1 MSGGPLRK
9 LMERLNIEEG
19 LNDDRPQPRRR
30 DNNHARDVRPRNLQ
44 MGNPTRR
51 NVMLSEEA
59 GIREP
64 NVNRRGS
71 TNDIRFTGQD
81 LELPGVNLDEN
92 RGHQGARGRGRGG
105 AGGRGR
111 GGRGRHQQQNP
122 VVGNEVNNR
131 GRGNQRHN
139 NHNTARG
146 GRRYQSG
153 DRNKSREREREI
165 DVLNWRRLQEYKRKD
180 PSEILVSLGHDYS
193 GLQELLNSTRQDPNI
208 VTLLLSVI
216 AKACTCESMPQNLNN
231 ILVKLPRS
239 VFLSVG
245 LPCIILRLQDQDE
258 TRQRNI
264 IIDTL
269 VTLKELLIRVP
280 GSYADQSGVLATL
293 RKEVDSL
300 RETSDV
306 IDNDIMMCLD
316 EVSDLEASKHKKMRD
331 VLSHGRTHR
340 VDEESH
346 PPDEYREM
354 SLLPTLDDLNPNVQP
369 FLRKN
374 KKTGRYDDVNHYLDV
389 QFRLLREDFIQPL
402 RNGIA
407 EYQKIIDEPKK
418 SRNRLQ
424 DIRVYK
430 DVSVIRSVCS
440 KTDLLHRIQFDVSSL
455 QRVKWEMS
463 KRLIYGSL
471 ICLSSD
477 NFQTFYI
484 ATVSDRDPKLLKDG
498 YIDVKFEQNLEE
510 INAIDTDQRFVMVE
524 TTAYYEAYKHVLRGL
539 QNITKLPFEKYIVQC
554 QNVVNVPKYLTIG
567 RKFDLRPLIDDDIQL
582 REDTNLRI
590 QGRTDRYNFSRKSM
604 CAEKVNVVD
613 LQSWPSHEMLNLDES
628 QFRALQTALTKEFS
642 VIQGP
647 PGTGKTYVGLKIVKA
662 LLHNSKHWDEI
673 DSARRPMLIVCY
685 TNHALDQFL
694 SGIVEFYKGSVI
706 RVGGRISD
714 SNLEKYSLRSW
725 KKKAR
730 EEGRYKNLARLGFIH
745 GDKLRSLHQRIESVS
760 QRIDAAEGDILTE
773 DTLQHVMSH
782 RHSDQFEIVRNEI
795 MVKNMGYQAPQISS
809 LMVEWLGL
817 GASSQFVFD
826 VIDEAKNENPEDQV
840 EEVIEVQGDYDVARN
855 NRILFEDADEARDN
869 SFERVIQDSLQLK
882 KTCIALDISNLDKD
896 DFQSHDGFQIPKV
909 QRKKLKRKIRQKIK
923 SKSKMTVKE
932 AENVNDIWNIDFD
945 SRWRLY
951 RYWVSRF
958 REQLRA
964 DIIDKSQAYKVEC
977 TAQREVMLEK
987 EKSIM
992 SEASVIAMTTT
1003 GAARYQAIL
1012 QDINPRIIV
1021 VEEAAEVLEGHVITT
1036 LAKDCEQLILIGDH
1050 KQLRPNPNVYKLAT
1064 QYNLQISLFERMLTN
1079 GVHCDCLQL
1088 QHRMRPEISKLMKP
1102 IYPELR
1108 DHSSVHGL
1116 EHVKGVEKNIF
1127 FINHNHK
1134 EERDEENKSHSNIYE
1149 AQFVVALADYLTK
1162 QGYSRQQ
1169 ITILTTYSGQMFQLR
1184 KLMPKTRFEGIRVT
1198 PVDNFQGEENDIIIL
1213 SLVRSNDENKI
1224 GFLKIENRI
1233 CVALSRAKKGLYVI
1247 GNFDILQSE
1256 SSLWKEMT
1264 IMLKKSGEIGERLIL
1279 KCQNHPEDPGIEIG
1293 KPGDFQKAPAG
1304 GCQKLCNARLD
1315 CGHSCVMSCHPLD
1328 LEHEEYQCHKPCP
1341 KTCSSNHPCKR
1352 KCYQDCGDCTTRVTK
1367 LIPRCGHF
1375 EKVSCHMKPEDHKC
1389 TQTCM
1394 QVLPCGHLCGNQCG
1408 FRHQCKK
1415 MITKTWPCGHKGEV
1429 KCEEKDS
1436 AICRLRCDKILACG
1450 HQCRGTCSTC
1460 LSGRLHESCKEHCTK
1475 TLVCAHNC
1483 QSYCSDCPPCVMKC
1497 RNKCPHSKCTK
1508 SCGELCKPCKEPC
1521 TWACEH
1527 HQCTML
1533 CSEPCNRPRCDSP
1546 CKKFLK
1552 CGHPCI
1558 GLCGEPC
1565 PRYCRR
1571 CNADVVTDIFFGT
1584 EDEPDARFVELKD
1597 CKHIVEYNSLDAW
1610 IDQDTSSDKASFV
1623 QLKCCPRCK
1632 TPIRRSVRYGTII
1645 NRLLQNIDQVKEKYI
1660 GNRADIELRRNQI
1673 KRDLRKATLK
1683 CQPPKF
1689 PFMVSNENNRR
1700 NRVKAIDE
1708 LGRHLDICVSEKE
1721 LITLQNQLN
1730 FLVKAADR
1738 YSKFNDFVKSET
1750 LGRLRNDEFKE
1761 IELGLQ
1767 PFIDWITVKR
1777 SSLSEQ
1783 EIKDVQ
1789 NELIRHNLLY
1799 KLFINELTIEK
1810 RGLQI
1815 PSNTKSQLEKCKLFI
1830 ETGLTF
1836 TQKNKDDLE
1845 NTMKMLEQISPPSGL
1860 GITDDERVMIVSAMQ
1875 LSKGH
1880 WYKCKNGHVYAIGE
1894 CGGATVE
1901 GKCPE
1906 CQTSIGGSGY
1916 RLRDDNALASEMDG
1930 ARYSEQAFLRNY
1942 HLDF

>member
-1 MSGGPLRK
+1 MSGSIRK
-9 LMERLNIEEG
+9 LLERLNIEDGQNDDRPQPRRKDSNFQIENPTRRNVIRPEEARIREPEEG
-19 LNDDRPQPRRR
+19 LNDDRPQSRRR
-30 DNNHARDVRPRNLQ
+30 DNNLSIE
-44 MGNPTRR
+44 NPPRR
-51 NVMLSEEA
+51 NVMRPEEA
-59 GIREP
+59 RILEP
-64 NVNRRGS
+64 NVNRR
-71 TNDIRFTGQD
+71 GQD
-81 LELPGVNLDEN
+81 LELPGVDLDEN
-92 RGHQGARGRGRGG
+92 GGHQGDRGSGRGG

-111 GGRGRHQQQNP
+111 GGRGQHQQQNP
-122 VVGNEVNNR
+122 VVSNEANNR
-131 GRGNQRHN
+131 GRGDQPHN

-146 GRRYQSG
+146 GRRYQSEV
-153 DRNKSREREREI
+153 RNNRNRNREGERKT
-165 DVLNWRRLQEYKRKD
+165 DVLNWGRLQEYKQKD

-193 GLQELLNSTRQDPNI
+193 GLQELLNSQRPHPNI

-216 AKACTCESMPQNLNN
+216 AKACACESMPQNLNN

-239 VFLSVG
+239 LFLSVG
-245 LPCIILRLQDQDE
+245 LPGIILGLQDQDE
-258 TRQRNI
+258 SRQKNI
-264 IIDTL
+264 IMDTL
-269 VTLKELLIRVP
+269 VTLKELLIRIP

-293 RKEVDSL
+293 QKEVGSL
-300 RETSDV
+300 REISDV
-306 IDNDIMMCLD
+306 IDDDIMMCLT

-331 VLSHGRTHR
+331 VLSHRRTHR
-340 VDEESH
+340 AEEEGH
-346 PPDEYREM
+346 PPDEYRDM
-354 SLLPTLDDLNPNVQP
+354 SLLPTLDDLNPNMQP

-374 KKTGRYDDVNHYLDV
+374 KINGRYDDVNHYLDV

-407 EYQKIIDEPKK
+407 EYQKIIIEPIK
-418 SRNRLQ
+418 RPNRLQ

-498 YIDVKFEQNLEE
+498 YIDVKFEQRLEE

-554 QNVVNVPKYLTIG
+554 QSAVDAPKYLTID

-590 QGRTDRYNFSRKSM
+590 QGRTDRYNFSRESM
-604 CAEKVNVVD
+604 YAEKVNVVD
-613 LQSWPSHEMLNLDES
+613 LQSWPSHGMLKLDES
-628 QFRALQTALTKEFS
+628 QYRALQTALTKEFS

-662 LLHNSKHWDEI
+662 LLHNSKLWDEI
-673 DSARRPMLIVCY
+673 GTARRPMLIVCY

-694 SGIVEFYKGSVI
+694 SGIVEFYNGKVI

-725 KKKAR
+725 KKRAR

-745 GDKLRSLHQRIESVS
+745 GDHLRLLHEKIENVS

-773 DTLQHVMSH
+773 DTLRHVMSH
-782 RHSDQFEIVRNEI
+782 GHSEQLEIDRYKI
-795 MVKNMGYQAPQISS
+795 MLQTMGYQAPQITS

-817 GASSQFVFD
+817 GASGPIVVD
-826 VIDEAKNENPEDQV
+826 VLGETETENVEDQF
-840 EEVIEVQGDYDVARN
+840 EEEIEVQGDHDIARN
-855 NRILFEDADEARDN
+855 NRILFEDADEAPNN
-869 SFERVIQDSLQLK
+869 SFERVIQDGLRLK
-882 KTCIALDISNLDKD
+882 KKCIALDISNLDKD
-896 DFQSHDGFQIPKV
+896 NFQSYDGFQIPKE
-909 QRKKLKRKIRQKIK
+909 QRKKLKRKIRQNIK
-923 SKSKMTVKE
+923 SKNKMTVTE
-932 AENVNDIWNIDFD
+932 AEGVKDIWNIDID

-964 DIIDKSQAYKVEC
+964 DIIDRSQEYKEAC
-977 TAQREVMLEK
+977 NAQREVMLEK

-1012 QDINPRIIV
+1012 QEINPRIIV

-1079 GVHCDCLQL
+1079 GVRCGCLQL

-1116 EHVKGVEKNIF
+1116 EHVKGMEKDIF
-1127 FINHNHK
+1127 FINHNHQ
-1134 EERDEENKSHSNIYE
+1134 EEHDEENKSHSNIYE

-1169 ITILTTYSGQMFQLR
+1169 ITILTTYSGQMFQIR

-1198 PVDNFQGEENDIIIL
+1198 PVDNYQGEENDIIIL

-1264 IMLKKSGEIGERLIL
+1264 IMLKKSGEMGERLIL
-1279 KCQNHPEDPGIEIG
+1279 KCQNHPEDPGIEIC
-1293 KPGDFQKAPAG
+1293 KPEDFQKAPAG
-1304 GCQKLCNARLD
+1304 GCQKLCNTILD
-1315 CGHSCVMSCHPLD
+1315 CGHACVMSCHPLD

-1341 KTCSSNHPCKR
+1341 KACSSNHPCKR
-1352 KCYQDCGDCTTRVTK
+1352 KCYQNCGDCTTRVTK
-1367 LIPRCGHF
+1367 VIPRCGHR
-1375 EKVSCHMKPEDHKC
+1375 EKIPCHMKPEEHKC
-1389 TQTCM
+1389 TQKCLK
-1394 QVLPCGHLCGNQCG
+1394 VLLCGHLCGNICG
-1408 FRHQCKK
+1408 VEHQCKQ

-1429 KCEEKDS
+1429 KCVENDY
-1436 AICRLRCDKILACG
+1436 AIYRLRCDKILACG
-1450 HQCRGTCSTC
+1450 HQC
-1460 LSGRLHESCKEHCTK
+1460 
-1475 TLVCAHNC
+1475 
-1483 QSYCSDCPPCVMKC
+1483 
-1497 RNKCPHSKCTK
+1497 
-1508 SCGELCKPCKEPC
+1508 
-1521 TWACEH
+1521 
-1527 HQCTML
+1527 
-1533 CSEPCNRPRCDSP
+1533 
-1546 CKKFLK
+1546 
-1552 CGHPCI
+1552 
-1558 GLCGEPC
+1558 
-1565 PRYCRR
+1565 
-1571 CNADVVTDIFFGT
+1571 
-1584 EDEPDARFVELKD
+1584 
-1597 CKHIVEYNSLDAW
+1597 
-1610 IDQDTSSDKASFV
+1610 
-1623 QLKCCPRCK
+1623 
-1632 TPIRRSVRYGTII
+1632 
-1645 NRLLQNIDQVKEKYI
+1645 
-1660 GNRADIELRRNQI
+1660 
-1673 KRDLRKATLK
+1673 
-1683 CQPPKF
+1683 
-1689 PFMVSNENNRR
+1689 
-1700 NRVKAIDE
+1700 
-1708 LGRHLDICVSEKE
+1708 
-1721 LITLQNQLN
+1721 
-1730 FLVKAADR
+1730 
-1738 YSKFNDFVKSET
+1738 
-1750 LGRLRNDEFKE
+1750 
-1761 IELGLQ
+1761 
-1767 PFIDWITVKR
+1767 
-1777 SSLSEQ
+1777 
-1783 EIKDVQ
+1783 
-1789 NELIRHNLLY
+1789 
-1799 KLFINELTIEK
+1799 
-1810 RGLQI
+1810 
-1815 PSNTKSQLEKCKLFI
+1815 
-1830 ETGLTF
+1830 
-1836 TQKNKDDLE
+1836 
-1845 NTMKMLEQISPPSGL
+1845 
-1860 GITDDERVMIVSAMQ
+1860 
-1875 LSKGH
+1875 KGQ
-1880 WYKCKNGHVYAIGE
+1880 VYAIGD

-1906 CQTSIGGSGY
+1906 CDTSIGGSGH
-1916 RLRDDNALASEMDG
+1916 RLRDDNAFASEMDG
-1930 ARYSEQAFLRNY
+1930 ASFLENY
-1942 HLDF
+1942 PDLMNNLDLV